1 MTTPTTL
8 DAAPGPI
15 LPWAGLHHLALATRD
30 LDATIRFYC
39 GLLGMRALF
48 ARRTP
53 DGTRH
58 LFIDL
63 GGGATLHFWEFATA
77 VIYTQPPRPGVFVPG
92 ALQHLALRLPDE
104 VALRALQI
112 RLRAADVAVTDI
124 FEQAGL
130 VRLCFFEDNNG
141 IALEASCWLTDLTAL
156 VVDRADPR
164 LFADPATLSVL
175 TEIEV
180 NAK

>member
-1 MTTPTTL
+1 MITPANL
-8 DAAPGPI
+8 DTASEPA
-15 LPWAGLHHLALATRD
+15 LPWSGLHHLALATRD
-30 LDATIRFYC
+30 LDATIRFYS
-39 GLLGMRALF
+39 GILGMRVLF
-48 ARRTP
+48 ARRLP

-63 GGGATLHFWEFATA
+63 GGGATLHFWEVATA
-77 VIYTQPPRPGVFVPG
+77 EIYTQPPQPEVFVPG

-104 VALRALQI
+104 AALRALQS
-112 RLRAADVAVTDI
+112 RLRVAGVGVTDI

-156 VVDRADPR
+156 PVDHGDTQR
-164 LFADPATLSVL
+164 FADPATLSVL
-175 TEIEV
+175 AEID
-180 NAK
+180 AHLR